1 MPTVP
6 RVIPPRAVASW
17 ILYDLANTIFSM
29 GVVSLYFSLWV
40 REQVGADRADTVYGI
55 ITAVSMGIIFVISP
69 LLGAM
74 TDRAR
79 RRMPFLVVS
88 TILCVLLTATLARTG
103 YWMTMLAFVFA
114 NAAYQAGLQFYD
126 ALLPEVTTEE
136 NRGRIS
142 GIGVG
147 IGYLGSYFAVGI
159 GFLPQSEEKP
169 FLFTAIAIAFLVL
182 AIPCFLFVRER
193 GNPNPRP
200 VFGWAMI
207 KESTGETL
215 RTLRGGKEYP
225 GLIRFL
231 VGRVFYTDAINTVI
245 SIMTLYTV
253 NVAVASGMET
263 AAGET
268 KARFVMLFAI
278 SFAVIGGFVWGAMV
292 DRIGPKRT
300 LNRVLALWV
309 MTFTLAAAIG
319 LLGLSA
325 NLLFVVA
332 SMAGVALGGIWS
344 ADRPLMLRLTPP
356 HRIGE
361 FYGLYGMVGRF
372 SAIIGPGIWA
382 FVAWL
387 FIGQLGMA
395 PIKGQGIGVLVL
407 LGMVL
412 LSRWILGPVSDE
424 KRDWAALG
432 SGAELPVTDRP
443 PPAPIPTPPA

>member
-1 MPTVP
+1 MPTTTGAVAEHPIP
-6 RVIPPRAVASW
+6 RRAVWSW

-40 REQVGADRADTVYGI
+40 RDQVGADRADTVYGI

-88 TILCVLLTATLARTG
+88 TLLCVSFTVVIARGG
-103 YWMTMLAFVFA
+103 YWITMLAFIFA

-126 ALLPEVTTEE
+126 ALLPEVTTEH

-159 GFLPQSEEKP
+159 GFLPQSESKP
-169 FLFTAIAIAFLVL
+169 FLFTAIAVAFLVL
-182 AIPCFLFVRER
+182 SIPCFLFVGER

-200 VFGWAMI
+200 VFGLAMI
-207 KESTGETL
+207 KESTRDTL
-215 RTLRGGKEYP
+215 RTLRSGSEYP
-225 GLIRFL
+225 GLLRFL
-231 VGRVFYTDAINTVI
+231 LGRVFYTDAINTVI

-253 NVAVASGMET
+253 NVAVASGLST
-263 AAGET
+263 TDGEG
-268 KARFVMLFAI
+268 KARLIMLAAI
-278 SFAVIGGFVWGAMV
+278 SFAVIGGFVWGSMV
-292 DRIGPKRT
+292 DKIGPKRT
-300 LNRVLALWV
+300 LNYVLYLW
-309 MTFTLAAAIG
+309 MATFIGAASVG
-319 LLGLSA
+319 LFGLPWQT
-325 NLLFVVA
+325 LFVVA

-356 HRIGE
+356 ERIGE

-372 SAIIGPGIWA
+372 SAITGPLVWA
-382 FVAWL
+382 AVAWL
-387 FIGQLGMA
+387 CIDQLGMSPA
-395 PIKGQGIGVLVL
+395 RGQGIGVLVL
-407 LGMVL
+407 LSFILVA
-412 LSRWILGPVSDE
+412 RWILGPVSDE
-424 KRDWAALG
+424 PR
-432 SGAELPVTDRP
+432 SPRNMPQPEPLPVR
-443 PPAPIPTPPA
+443 